1 MWSLKIALCSVSG
14 PRSMI
19 RSASA
24 VASAIDR
31 TASPAASA
39 LATDDEPS
47 RRPTRTSM
55 PESLRLRAWAWPC
68 EP

>member
-1 MWSLKIALCSVSG
+1 MCSVKIALCSVSG

-24 VASAIDR
+24 AASAIER
-31 TASPAASA
+31 TGSPAASA

-55 PESLRLRAWAWPC
+55 PESFRLRAWAWPC